1 MSQHRNL
8 LTTLLRCLRSENRY
22 LLKYFSL
29 QLVAWSLPTDPAIGM
44 EAVNQDN
51 QVEVVDSNQVKNSS
65 KFKKFTIRIVANNY
79 RRIS

>member
-44 EAVNQDN
+44 EAINQEN
-51 QVEVVDSNQVKNSS
+51 QVEVVDSNQVKKTS
-65 KFKKFTIRIVANNY
+65 TMP
-79 RRIS
+79 